1 MDQTHA
7 LIALTLGHTVCLL
20 ALAALFVQL
29 LRGPRWQRGARAM
42 AVALCISAVWSVC
55 GIAYAAQPSLEG
67 WSAVRWFELMR
78 GAAWPLFILALLH
91 EGSAQKTRAGARS
104 GFTWI
109 ISAALIATVAVGGL
123 AVPGEPLGAD
133 RALSAARLGLL
144 ASLAQAVIGLM
155 CIEQLLRNVA
165 AGQHWGI
172 RPLAVGLGAVF
183 AFDLYLYSDALLL
196 GRIDLV
202 VWSAQAAVL
211 AFSTPLLALATARN
225 RKWSRSLAVSQ
236 RAVFHATVLMSA
248 AAYLLG
254 MAALGYLV
262 RLFGGVWGPV
272 LQIVLFVAALM
283 VLGTVLTLGTFRA
296 KLRVWIRKHFFARR
310 YDYREE
316 WLRFTQLLSV
326 HDAAAG
332 IHVRCIRA
340 LADLVEGT
348 AGAIWVRRGES
359 YRQISQWNAPV
370 LGHAESANG
379 SLASFLARTGWVVDL
394 EQFRREPDRYQGL
407 ELPHWLVSSPAAW
420 LVVPL
425 STADGLMGFVV
436 LMAPRVAVDV
446 DWEVLDLLKAA
457 GCEVAVLLRQIEAN
471 DALSESEKFA
481 AVNRLSTFMVHD
493 LKNLVAQLSLM
504 VKNAERHGENP
515 DFQRDML
522 ATLQHV
528 VARMTQ
534 MVDQARLSTRPIQN
548 PQVVDLSAIVRRV
561 CEQGRKRRAGLD
573 CSAPQPVFA
582 LGHVDRL
589 EHVLAHVVQNA
600 IDATDDDGSIRVSV
614 QNDGSGAMIE
624 VSDDGVGMSVE
635 FVQQRLFKAFQ
646 TTKEAGM
653 GIGIYESRQYVASLG
668 GQLAI
673 DSAQGVGTKVRIVLP
688 AAESHDPQ
696 RALGAA

>member
-1 MDQTHA
+1 VKPTHA
-7 LIALTLGHTVCLL
+7 LIALALGHAVCLL
-20 ALAALFVQL
+20 ALVALFVQL

-42 AVALCISAVWSVC
+42 AVALCISAAWAVC
-55 GIAYAAQPSLEG
+55 GIVYAAGPGSES
-67 WSAVRWFELMR
+67 WTAVRWFELLR
-78 GAAWPLFILALLH
+78 GAAWALFILALLH
-91 EGSAQKTRAGARS
+91 EGQARTVRSEARS
-104 GFTWI
+104 NFTPI
-109 ISAALIATVAVGGL
+109 IATVLLTTVVVGGL
-123 AVPGEPLGAD
+123 AVPAEPLGEASSQ
-133 RALSAARLGLL
+133 AVGRLGLL
-144 ASLAQAVIGLM
+144 ASLGQAVIGLM

-165 AGQHWGI
+165 TGQHWGI
-172 RPLAVGLGAVF
+172 RPLAIGLGAVF
-183 AFDLYLYSDALLL
+183 AFELYLYSDALLL
-196 GRIDLV
+196 GRIDLA
-202 VWSAQAAVL
+202 VWSARAAVF
-211 AFSTPLLALATARN
+211 ACSTPLLALATARN
-225 RKWSRSLAVSQ
+225 KEWSRSLAVSH
-236 RAVFHATVLMSA
+236 RVVFHATVLLTS

-254 MAALGYLV
+254 VAALGYLV

-326 HDAAAG
+326 HDAATG

-348 AGAIWVRRGES
+348 AGAIWIRRGDS

-370 LGHAESANG
+370 LAHAESANG
-379 SLASFLARTGWVVDL
+379 SLATFLTRTGWVVDL
-394 EQFRREPDRYQGL
+394 EQYRREPRRYEGL
-407 ELPHWLVSSPAAW
+407 ELPQWLVSTPAAW

-425 STADGLMGFVV
+425 STADGLTGFVV

-471 DALSESEKFA
+471 DALSEAEKFA

-504 VKNAERHGENP
+504 AKNAERHGENAE
-515 DFQRDML
+515 FRRDML

-528 VARMTQ
+528 VARMTHL
-534 MVDQARLSTRPIQN
+534 VAQARLSTRPIQN
-548 PQVVDLSAIVRRV
+548 PQAVDIAAVVRRV
-561 CEQGRKRRAGLD
+561 CEQERSRHAGLVF
-573 CSAPQPVFA
+573 SVSQPVLA
-582 LGHVDRL
+582 LGHADRL

-600 IDATDDDGSIRVSV
+600 IDATGDGGSIQVSV
-614 QNDGSGAMIE
+614 RSEGPSATIE
-624 VSDDGVGMSVE
+624 VIDQGVGMSAE

-646 TTKEAGM
+646 TTKESGM
-653 GIGIYESRQYVASLG
+653 GIGVYESHQYVASLG

-688 AAESHDPQ
+688 AAGLHDSQ
-696 RALGAA
+696 RPLGAA